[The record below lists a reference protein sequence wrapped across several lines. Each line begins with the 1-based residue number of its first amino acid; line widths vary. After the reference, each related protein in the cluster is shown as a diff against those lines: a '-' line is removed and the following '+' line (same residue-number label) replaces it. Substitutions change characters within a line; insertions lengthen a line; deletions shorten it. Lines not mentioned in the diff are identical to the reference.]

1 MWSRNIHY
9 EDVDAQTDGINNDQ
23 EKDQQNEFSM
33 CKWPLTPS
41 DVINFIWD
49 ALPDLVPFVYF
60 EKREKQSWRSV
71 TFSKVG
77 DFNLQLY

>member
-1 MWSRNIHY
+1 MWSGNIQY

-49 ALPDLVPFVYF
+49 ALRDLVPFVYF

-77 DFNLQLY
+77 DFNL